1 MLASLEVE
9 ASIKSYGMGNLQA
22 GKWIVIDSYGVTNI
36 QTSQVI
42 GNRFISNYN
51 IMFMDDVEEVVADAG
66 TESETSEEV
75 VADEATDE
83 VA

>member
-1 MLASLEVE
+1 MV
-9 ASIKSYGMGNLQA
+9 NLQV
-22 GKWIVIDSYGVTNI
+22 GKQTVIGSYGVTNI

-66 TESETSEEV
+66 TESETSEAV
-75 VADEATDE
+75 VAEEATE

>member
-1 MLASLEVE
+1 MQVSLEVE
-9 ASIKSYGMGNLQA
+9 ASIRSYGMVNLQV
-22 GKWIVIDSYGVTNI
+22 GKQTVIGSYGVTNI

-66 TESETSEEV
+66 TESETSEAV
-75 VADEATDE
+75 VAEEATE

>member
-1 MLASLEVE
+1 MQVSLEVE
-9 ASIKSYGMGNLQA
+9 ASIRSYGMVNLQV
-22 GKWIVIDSYGVTNI
+22 GKQTVIGSYGVTNI

-42 GNRFISNYN
+42 ENRFISNYN

-66 TESETSEEV
+66 TESETSEAV
-75 VADEATDE
+75 VAEEATE